1 MNLLH
6 YIIFISTGQIM
17 TRQELYDEI
26 KKTSKDSYILE
37 EMKRLGYWDSNK
49 PKVTQEL
56 IERKTELQKELN
68 QLSTKIRNPE
78 AVIKEIHKQRM
89 ADAMQRREETK
100 AKREAEAQKRL
111 KARQV
116 KKESE
121 LGFIGHSF
129 INNNEKISDESLLKS
144 NNLFLIKDAKDLA
157 NKMGINLKQLRFLT
171 YTQKL
176 SPSSNYVHFKMAKKT
191 GGFREISAP
200 KPQLKRLQYW
210 ILENILN
217 KVVVSQEAHG
227 FVTKKS
233 IVTNALPH
241 IGKRV
246 VINCDLENFFPTLD
260 YPRVKGLFKSLGY
273 SAEVAT
279 VLAILTTEA
288 ATKEVLLDGEK
299 LYLYQGKRYLP
310 QGSPASPMI
319 TNLICRKL
327 DKRMVGIAKSL
338 DFIYTRYADDMTFSS
353 NEYTKIN
360 KMMFWIKGITK
371 EEGFILHPKKTKIM
385 KKGSRH
391 EVTGVVVNEKL
402 SINRKELKKFR
413 ALLYQIEQGG
423 IEGKTWN
430 GKSENLMASIWG
442 YANFIK
448 MVDADKGAKY
458 VAQVKALLEQYPIGN
473 LGVTTNEFRVKSA
486 KGEQPWETPEPI
498 VEISNTTTTSIA
510 TPKAVQQ
517 PTEVT
522 PSFVHNI
529 LNMFR
534 K

>member
-1 MNLLH
+1 
-6 YIIFISTGQIM
+6 M

-37 EMKRLGYWDSNK
+37 EMKRLGYWDSSK
-49 PKVTQEL
+49 PQVAQAL
-56 IERKTELQKELN
+56 IEKKTTLQKELN

-78 AVIKEIHKQRM
+78 AVIKDIHKQRM
-89 ADAMQRREETK
+89 ADALVRREETK
-100 AKREAEAQKRL
+100 AKREAEAQQRL
-111 KARQV
+111 KARQL
-116 KKESE
+116 KKENE
-121 LGFIGHSF
+121 LGFIGHPF
-129 INNNEKISDESLLKS
+129 IAQDESLSNQERLNQ
-144 NNLFLIKDAKDLA
+144 NNLFLIKDTKDLA
-157 NKMGINLKQLRFLT
+157 NKMGINLRALRFLT

-176 SPSSNYVHFKMAKKT
+176 SPKIHYVHFKMAKKT
-191 GGFREISAP
+191 GGFRAISAP

-217 KVVVSQEAHG
+217 KVAVSQEAHG
-227 FVTKKS
+227 FVSNKS
-233 IVTNALPH
+233 IVTNAMPH
-241 IGKRV
+241 IGKAV
-246 VINCDLENFFPTLD
+246 VINCDLENFFPTLG
-260 YPRVKGLFKSLGY
+260 YPRVKGLFRSLGY

-288 ATKEVLLDGEK
+288 ETKEVLLDGEK
-299 LYLYQGKRYLP
+299 LYLYTGKRYLP

-327 DKRMVGIAKSL
+327 DKRMVGIAKTL
-338 DFIYTRYADDMTFSS
+338 DFTYTRYADDMTFSS
-353 NEYTKIN
+353 DAYGNIN
-360 KMMFWIKGITK
+360 KMMFWIRGITQ
-371 EEGFILHPKKTKIM
+371 EEGFILHPNKTKIM

-402 SINRKELKKFR
+402 SINSRELKKFR
-413 ALLYQIEQGG
+413 ALLYQIEQEG
-423 IEGKTWN
+423 IEGKTWH
-430 GKSENLMASIWG
+430 GKSENLMASVWG

-458 VAQVKALLEQYPIGN
+458 LSQVKKLLEQYPIGD
-473 LGVTTNEFRVKSA
+473 LGSSSDEFRAKSA
-486 KGEQPWETPEPI
+486 RGEQPWESPEPI
-498 VEISNTTTTSIA
+498 VEEISTA
-510 TPKAVQQ
+510 TPAKEEPA
-517 PTEVT
+517 PAIETT

>member
-1 MNLLH
+1 
-6 YIIFISTGQIM
+6 M

-37 EMKRLGYWDSNK
+37 EMKRLGYWDSSK
-49 PKVTQEL
+49 PKIAQEL
-56 IERKTELQKELN
+56 IEKKTKLQKELN
-68 QLSTKIRNPE
+68 QLSNKIRNPE
-78 AVIKEIHKQRM
+78 SVIKEIHKKRM

-100 AKREAEAQKRL
+100 AKREADTLNRAKE
-111 KARQV
+111 RQT
-116 KKESE
+116 KKENK

-129 INNNEKISDESLLKS
+129 ISTDESVAHQELLNI
-144 NNLFLIKDAKDLA
+144 NNLFLIKDSKDLA
-157 NKMGINLKQLRFLT
+157 NKMGINLRNLRFLT

-176 SPSSNYVHFKMAKKT
+176 SPTINYIHFKMAKKT

-217 KVVVSQEAHG
+217 RVAVSDEAHG
-227 FVTKKS
+227 FVTNRS
-233 IVTNALPH
+233 IVTNATPH
-241 IGKRV
+241 IGKAV
-246 VINCDLENFFPTLD
+246 IINCDLENFFPTLS

-288 ATKEVLLDGEK
+288 ETKEVVLDGEK
-299 LYLYQGKRYLP
+299 LYLYTGNRYLP

-327 DKRMVGIAKSL
+327 DKRMKSVAHM
-338 DFIYTRYADDMTFSS
+338 FGFTYTRYADDMTFSS
-353 NEYTKIN
+353 SEYTYIHN
-360 KMMFWIKGITK
+360 MMNYIETVTY
-371 EEGFILHPKKTKIM
+371 EEGFVLHPKKTKIIR
-385 KKGSRH
+385 KGSRQ
-391 EVTGVVVNEKL
+391 EVTGIVVNEKL
-402 SINRKELKKFR
+402 SINRKELKNFR
-413 ALLYQIEQGG
+413 ALLYQIEQSGV
-423 IEGKTWN
+423 EGKSWH

-448 MVDADKGAKY
+448 MVDAKKGAKY
-458 VAQVKALLEQYPIGN
+458 MAQVKAILERHPIEN
-473 LGVTTNEFRVKSA
+473 LSSTTNEFRTKSA
-486 KGEQPWETPEPI
+486 NAEEPWKSTVTIASTVTEPKVEQI
-498 VEISNTTTTSIA
+498 VE
-510 TPKAVQQ
+510 
-517 PTEVT
+517 EVT

>member
-1 MNLLH
+1 
-6 YIIFISTGQIM
+6 M

-26 KKTSKDSYILE
+26 KKTSKDSYILT
-37 EMKRLGYWDSNK
+37 EMKRLGFWDSSK
-49 PKVTQEL
+49 PKIASEL
-56 IERKTELQKELN
+56 IEKKTKLQKELN

-89 ADAMQRREETK
+89 AEALVRREETK
-100 AKREAEAQKRL
+100 AKREAKEQEALQKR
-111 KARQV
+111 AE
-116 KKESE
+116 KKENE

-129 INNNEKISDESLLKS
+129 IDNSENEANEALLQN
-144 NNLFLIKDAKDLA
+144 NNLFLIKDVKDLA
-157 NKMGINLKQLRFLT
+157 NKMGVNLKELRFLT

-176 SPSSNYVHFKMAKKT
+176 SHKTDYVRFKMAKKT

-200 KPQLKRLQYW
+200 KPRLKRLQYW

-217 KVVVSQEAHG
+217 KVTVSKETHG
-227 FVTKKS
+227 FVAKKS

-241 IGKRV
+241 VNQAV
-246 VINCDLENFFPTLD
+246 VINCDLENFFPTLS

-288 ATKEVLLDGEK
+288 EQKEVALDGEI
-299 LYLYQGKRYLP
+299 LYLYTGQRYLP
-310 QGSPASPMI
+310 QGAPSSPMI

-327 DKRMVGIAKSL
+327 DKRMSGIAKTL
-338 DFIYTRYADDMTFSS
+338 NFTYTRYADDMTFSS
-353 NEYTKIN
+353 NSYGKIN

-385 KKGSRH
+385 KKGARH

-402 SINRKELKKFR
+402 SVNKKELKRFR
-413 ALLYQIEQGG
+413 ALLHQIEHNGV
-423 IEGKTWN
+423 EGQSWH

-448 MVDADKGAKY
+448 MVDAQKGAKY
-458 VAQVKALLEQYPIGN
+458 MAQIKPLLKKYPIEKSGS
-473 LGVTTNEFRVKSA
+473 TTSEFRDKSA
-486 KGEQPWETPEPI
+486 RVEQKDNI
-498 VEISNTTTTSIA
+498 SIA
-510 TPKAVQQ
+510 QKQSL
-517 PTEVT
+517 TEPVET
-522 PSFVHNI
+522 TESFIHNI
-529 LNMFR
+529 VNMFR

>member
-1 MNLLH
+1 
-6 YIIFISTGQIM
+6 M

-26 KKTSKDSYILE
+26 KKTSKDSYILT
-37 EMKRLGYWDSNK
+37 EMKRLGFWDSTK
-49 PKVTQEL
+49 PKVTVEL
-56 IERKTELQKELN
+56 IEKKVKLQKELN

-89 ADAMQRREETK
+89 AEALVKREETK
-100 AKREAEAQKRL
+100 AKREAKELQAINKRI
-111 KARQV
+111 Q
-116 KKESE
+116 KKENE
-121 LGFIGHSF
+121 LGFIGYSF
-129 INNNEKISDESLLKS
+129 INKNGSETNEALLQN
-144 NNLFLIKDAKDLA
+144 NNLFLIKDVKDLA
-157 NKMGINLKQLRFLT
+157 NKMGVKLKELRFLT

-176 SPSSNYVHFKMAKKT
+176 SDKTDYVRFKMAKKT

-217 KVVVSQEAHG
+217 KVTVSKETHG

-241 IGKRV
+241 LQKAV
-246 VINCDLENFFPTLD
+246 VINCDLENFFPTLS
-260 YPRVKGLFKSLGY
+260 YPRIKGLFKSLGY

-288 ATKEVLLDGEK
+288 EQKEVNLDGEI
-299 LYLYQGKRYLP
+299 LYLYTGQRYLP
-310 QGSPASPMI
+310 QGAPSSPMI

-327 DKRMVGIAKSL
+327 DKRMSGIAKTL
-338 DFIYTRYADDMTFSS
+338 EFTYTRYADDMTFSS
-353 NEYTKIN
+353 NSYEKIN

-385 KKGSRH
+385 KKGARH

-402 SINRKELKKFR
+402 SVNKKELKKFR
-413 ALLYQIEQGG
+413 ALLHQIEHNGL
-423 IEGKTWN
+423 EGQSWH
-430 GKSENLMASIWG
+430 GKSENLMASVWG

-448 MVDADKGAKY
+448 MVDTQKGAKY
-458 VAQVKALLEQYPIGN
+458 MAQIKPLLEKYPIEASGSSN
-473 LGVTTNEFRVKSA
+473 SEFRDKSA
-486 KGEQPWETPEPI
+486 NAEQPWKKKEIEVLKI
-498 VEISNTTTTSIA
+498 VDNNDSK
-510 TPKAVQQ
+510 PKEVV
-517 PTEVT
+517 PVKPVEVT
-522 PSFVHNI
+522 QSFVHNI

>member
-1 MNLLH
+1 
-6 YIIFISTGQIM
+6 M

-37 EMKRLGYWDSNK
+37 EMKRLGYWDSSK
-49 PKVTQEL
+49 PQVAQEL
-56 IERKTELQKELN
+56 IEKKTKLQKELN

-78 AVIKEIHKQRM
+78 SVIKEIHKQRM

-100 AKREAEAQKRL
+100 AKREAHALEKAKGREA
-111 KARQV
+111 
-116 KKESE
+116 KKENE

-129 INNNEKISDESLLKS
+129 IAQDESLFDKELLEK
-144 NNLFLIKDAKDLA
+144 NNLFVIKDVKDLA
-157 NKMGINLKQLRFLT
+157 NKMGLHLNDLRFLT

-176 SPSSNYVHFKMAKKT
+176 SQKSNYVHFKMAKKT

-200 KPQLKRLQYW
+200 KPKLKRLQYW

-217 KVVVSQEAHG
+217 KVEVSQEAHG
-227 FVTKKS
+227 FVSKKS
-233 IVTNALPH
+233 IVTNAIPH
-241 IGKRV
+241 IGKSL

-279 VLAILTTEA
+279 VLAVLTTEA
-288 ATKEVLLDGEK
+288 QTKEVLLDGEK
-299 LYLYQGKRYLP
+299 LYLYTGKRFLP

-327 DKRMVGIAKSL
+327 DSRMRGIAKSL
-338 DFIYTRYADDMTFSS
+338 EFTYTRYADDMTFSS

-385 KKGSRH
+385 RKGACH

-413 ALLYQIEQGG
+413 ALLHQIEQGG
-423 IEGKTWN
+423 IEGKSWH
-430 GKSENLMASIWG
+430 GKSENLMASVWG

-458 VAQVKALLEQYPIGN
+458 MTQVKALLEKYPFGN
-473 LGVTTNEFRVKSA
+473 LGSSNNEFRDKSS
-486 KGEQPWETPEPI
+486 KGEQPWENPI
-498 VEISNTTTTSIA
+498 VVASNEEKVVLEKEKVEQKVEI
-510 TPKAVQQ
+510 
-517 PTEVT
+517 T